1 MKKSILFLIASFFA
15 ISCASSESKDSGS
28 NEPGLMD
35 KLIEKANS
43 EEGQKAIQMGKEKLQ
58 DPETQ
63 EKIKGMLSKDKKTKD
78 PTALPVSGQ

>member
-1 MKKSILFLIASFFA
+1 MKKSTILLLTLLFA
-15 ISCASSESKDSGS
+15 ISCASSESKDASS
-28 NEPGLMD
+28 NEPGFMD

-63 EKIKGMLSKDKKTKD
+63 EKIKGMMSKDKKKKD
-78 PTALPVSGQ
+78 PTALPGQ